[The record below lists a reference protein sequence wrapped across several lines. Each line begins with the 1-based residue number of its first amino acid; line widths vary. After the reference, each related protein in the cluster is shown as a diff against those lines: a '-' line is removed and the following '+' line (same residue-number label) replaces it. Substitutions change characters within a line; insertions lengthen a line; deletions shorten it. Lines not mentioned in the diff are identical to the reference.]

1 MQRAPAQRTA
11 WVRGA
16 GPTGSLAALALAQA
30 GWRVHL
36 VDPQTPEQL
45 LQRRRAYALTHSTQA
60 LLLQL
65 KLWQHLSRCCHPFRR
80 LELHDRGSQSQ
91 HAVFSPRSRGLDC

>member
-1 MQRAPAQRTA
+1 MQRAASERTA

-36 VDPQTPEQL
+36 LDPQTPEQL
-45 LQRRRAYALTHSTQA
+45 LQRRRAYALTHSTQK
-60 LLLQL
+60 LLIQL
-65 KLWQHLSRCCHPFRR
+65 KLWQHLSSCCHPFRR
-80 LELHDRGSQSQ
+80 LELHLSLI
-91 HAVFSPRSRGLDC
+91 HI

>member
-1 MQRAPAQRTA
+1 MQRAAPERTA

-36 VDPQTPEQL
+36 LDPQSAEQL
-45 LQRRRAYALTHSTQA
+45 LQRKRAYALT
-60 LLLQL
+60 
-65 KLWQHLSRCCHPFRR
+65 LSLIHI
-80 LELHDRGSQSQ
+80 
-91 HAVFSPRSRGLDC
+91 

>member
-1 MQRAPAQRTA
+1 MQRAPEQRTA

-45 LQRRRAYALTHSTQA
+45 LQRRRAYALTHSTQE

-65 KLWQHLSRCCHPFRR
+65 KL
-80 LELHDRGSQSQ
+80 
-91 HAVFSPRSRGLDC
+91 